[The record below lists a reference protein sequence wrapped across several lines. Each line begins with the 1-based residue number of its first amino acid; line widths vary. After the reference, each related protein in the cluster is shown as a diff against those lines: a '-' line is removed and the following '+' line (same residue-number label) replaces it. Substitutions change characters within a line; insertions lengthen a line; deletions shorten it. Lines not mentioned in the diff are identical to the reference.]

1 MNLSQSVQLSLFTA
15 LDQKGGNREERVI
28 LLNLLT
34 VWVCDT
40 FMGLLFRLAWSGI
53 LVSTEKSHF
62 KALSLYNFKRDFAWA
77 YRRGGGRLI
86 SGWAYKRNKIK
97 TFWITR

>member
-1 MNLSQSVQLSLFTA
+1 MNLCQSVQFSFFTA
-15 LDQKGGNREERVI
+15 LDKKRGNREERVI

-53 LVSTEKSHF
+53 LVSTKKSHF
-62 KALSLYNFKRDFAWA
+62 KTLNLYNFKRDFVWA
-77 YRRGGGRLI
+77 YRRGGGLYPGGLI
-86 SGWAYKRNKIK
+86 SGIK
-97 TFWITR
+97 